1 MLKQRKSCQRQ
12 LFLNFLIIVCL
23 PPGYFSLL
31 WYGILLR
38 KGSWNVQR
46 KLLTNGNVFKR
57 TDGRWNGVVWYA
69 DEQGAKKRKSFCGTT
84 KQEVKEKITAYL
96 ADFDRQLTA
105 SDESKAKLEE
115 SMGKWLRVFKFP
127 SVERGTYDRLECTAK
142 YPILGGKVV
151 GDITSADIKA
161 LLNHWMNEGYAYTTV
176 KKVYNILTDY
186 FRYLTQQEY
195 IPKNPMAA
203 APMIKKSNFMASQGK
218 EDLPTSETVTIFTPE
233 EIAKFKAEA
242 LQTWGNG
249 TRIYQQAAAYT
260 LMLNTGLRT
269 GEALGLLNSDIDLEN
284 RVIHLQR
291 GVKEVSRREGTESTS
306 GREVKIGKLKSTSSK
321 RDVPLNQ
328 AAVDA
333 ILNLRAER
341 YFGEDTP
348 LISDEHGAYT
358 RPVNFRKRYYR
369 ILEAAGLEQRG
380 LHTLRHTF
388 ATNLVN
394 GVKQPDGTIRSLSPR
409 QVADLLGHST
419 SEITE
424 LYYVKKDTSRLAGI
438 TAGFDL

>member
-1 MLKQRKSCQRQ
+1 M
-12 LFLNFLIIVCL
+12 
-23 PPGYFSLL
+23 
-31 WYGILLR
+31 
-38 KGSWNVQR
+38 QR
-46 KLLTNGNVFKR
+46 KLLTNGNIFKR
-57 TDGRWNGVVWYA
+57 TDGRWNGVVWYS
-69 DEQGAKKRKSFCGTT
+69 DEQGARKRKSFCGTT

-96 ADFDRQLTA
+96 SDFDRQLTA

-115 SMGKWLRVFKFP
+115 SMDRWLRVFKFP

-142 YPILGGKVV
+142 HQIYPIIGGKVV
-151 GDITSADIKA
+151 GDITSADIQA
-161 LLNHWMNEGYAYTTV
+161 LLNHWMSEGYAYTTV
-176 KKVYNILTDY
+176 KKVYNLLTDY

-195 IPKNPMAA
+195 IPKNPMATS
-203 APMIKKSNFMASQGK
+203 PMIKKSNFMASQGK

-233 EIAKFKAEA
+233 EIEMFKTEA
-242 LQTWGNG
+242 TRTWSNG
-249 TRIYQQAAAYT
+249 ERIYQQAAAYT

-291 GVKEVSRREGTESTS
+291 GVKEIARRDGMEATS
-306 GREVKIGKLKSTSSK
+306 GREVKVGKLKTASSK

-333 ILNLRAER
+333 ILDLRAER

-348 LISDEHGAYT
+348 LIADERGNYT

-380 LHTLRHTF
+380 LHALRHTF

-394 GVKQPDGTIRSLSPR
+394 GVKQPDGSLKALSPR

-424 LYYVKKDTSRLAGI
+424 LYYVKKDTTRLAGI
-438 TAGFDL
+438 TAGFEL

>member
-1 MLKQRKSCQRQ
+1 
-12 LFLNFLIIVCL
+12 
-23 PPGYFSLL
+23 
-31 WYGILLR
+31 
-38 KGSWNVQR
+38 
-46 KLLTNGNVFKR
+46 
-57 TDGRWNGVVWYA
+57 
-69 DEQGAKKRKSFCGTT
+69 
-84 KQEVKEKITAYL
+84 
-96 ADFDRQLTA
+96 
-105 SDESKAKLEE
+105 
-115 SMGKWLRVFKFP
+115 MGKWLRVFKFP

-142 YPILGGKVV
+142 YQIYPILGGKVV

-161 LLNHWMNEGYAYTTV
+161 LLNHWMNESYAYTTV

-203 APMIKKSNFMASQGK
+203 APMIKKSNFMASQGR
-218 EDLPTSETVTIFTPE
+218 EDLPTFETVTIFTPE
-233 EIAKFKAEA
+233 EITKFKAEA
-242 LQTWGNG
+242 VRTWGNG
-249 TRIYQQAAAYT
+249 TPIYQQAAAYT

-341 YFGEDTP
+341 YFGEDSP
-348 LISDEHGAYT
+348 LISDEHGGYT

-380 LHTLRHTF
+380 LHALQHTF

-438 TAGFDL
+438 TAGFEL

>member
-1 MLKQRKSCQRQ
+1 M
-12 LFLNFLIIVCL
+12 
-23 PPGYFSLL
+23 
-31 WYGILLR
+31 
-38 KGSWNVQR
+38 QR
-46 KLLTNGNVFKR
+46 KLLESGNIFKR
-57 TDGRWNGVVWYA
+57 SDGRWNGVVWYS
-69 DEQGAKKRKSFCGTT
+69 DEQSSKKRKSFCGTS
-84 KQEVKEKITAYL
+84 KQEVKDKITAYL

-105 SDESKAKLEE
+105 SDESKAKFEE

-142 YPILGGKVV
+142 YQIYPILGGKVV

-218 EDLPTSETVTIFTPE
+218 EDLPTFETVTIFTPE
-233 EIAKFKAEA
+233 EITKFKAEA
-242 LQTWGNG
+242 VRTWENG
-249 TRIYQQAAAYT
+249 TPIYQQAAAYT

-291 GVKEVSRREGTESTS
+291 GVKEVFRREGTESTS

-333 ILNLRAER
+333 ILTLRAER
-341 YFGEDTP
+341 YFGEDRNCDHLHPGGDHKVQGGGCQDLGKRDAHLSAGGRLYADAEHRTP
-348 LISDEHGAYT
+348 HRRSPRTA
-358 RPVNFRKRYYR
+358 
-369 ILEAAGLEQRG
+369 EQRHRSG
-380 LHTLRHTF
+380 EPRHPPPAGRERGFQAGRHRIHQRPGGEDRQAEEHLQQTGCAPQSGGSGRHPDSESGAILRR
-388 ATNLVN
+388 
-394 GVKQPDGTIRSLSPR
+394 GQPSH
-409 QVADLLGHST
+409 LG
-419 SEITE
+419 
-424 LYYVKKDTSRLAGI
+424 
-438 TAGFDL
+438 